1 MQTRAKIDMK
11 AGIIELEGS
20 EDFVKLNIDKFT
32 AFFQLD
38 TPNPQRSDVDKILP
52 EKTINTAPSNTNKR
66 SKATITTKAPRAPA
80 KSRSI
85 ESTRFDIHK
94 NESSIS
100 LQEFLEEKMPKST
113 GDYIAVI
120 GYYITQTKNATSF
133 SEGNID
139 YAYRTLK
146 IKGRPKHLRQIII
159 NNKNA
164 KDLFEE
170 SKEDDAWVLTR
181 AGEIYVEEN
190 LPPKVNK

>member
-1 MQTRAKIDMK
+1 MRTRAKIDMK

-20 EDFVKLNIDKFT
+20 EDFVKINIDKFT

-38 TPNPQRSDVDKILP
+38 TPNPKISDVDKIPP
-52 EKTINTAPSNTNKR
+52 EKTINTTPANTNQR
-66 SKATITTKAPRAPA
+66 SKATFTTKASRAPA
-80 KSRSI
+80 KSKRI
-85 ESTRFDIHK
+85 EAERFDIHK

-100 LQEFLEEKMPKST
+100 LQEFLDEKKPKST

-139 YAYRTLK
+139 YAYRTLN

-159 NNKNA
+159 NNKNE
-164 KDLFEE
+164 KDLFEK

-181 AGEIYVEEN
+181 AGEIYVEDN
-190 LPPKVNK
+190 LPPKVTK